1 MNAFRRVIIAI
12 TIVIAAFVITG
23 LIMVII
29 SPKTLADSVYDLIIL
44 TVSGISIAIA
54 LYTEVELSIESR
66 RVDKMIKEIN
76 KMRKNVDD
84 DMSIDK
90 NVRYKL
96 DKIIALD
103 EQIYRKLGGRKKTST
118 LVKEAAAT
126 KTEKSAKPAA
136 PKADKS

>member
-1 MNAFRRVIIAI
+1 MNAFRRIIIAI
-12 TIVIAAFVITG
+12 TIIIAAFVITG

-54 LYTEVELSIESR
+54 LYTEAELSIESR
-66 RVDKMIKEIN
+66 RVDKMVKDIN

-103 EQIYRKLGGRKKTST
+103 EQIYKKLGGRKKTST
-118 LVKEAAAT
+118 LVKEKETTAAKT
-126 KTEKSAKPAA
+126 KQVT
-136 PKADKS
+136 